1 MKNIKLMTLA
11 AAAMLSLSAC
21 ASTHQGVASAP
32 LVGPLKSDKIANI
45 KAGEKVTAESS
56 AKVILGFITL
66 SDDNKYADGVNYA
79 GESKIPG
86 MSMFDSTSKVKSAG
100 AYKAVQ
106 QSDAD
111 VLLAPVYETEVNDYF
126 LWKDVKATV
135 KAYSGKIVGFKN
147 K

>member
-79 GESKIPG
+79 GENRIPG
-86 MSMFDSTSKVKSAG
+86 MSMFDSTSKVKSAA

>member
-1 MKNIKLMTLA
+1 MKNIKLMTLT

-32 LVGPLKSDKIANI
+32 LHVKLKNYQVANI
-45 KAGEKVTAESS
+45 KAGEKVTAESN

-79 GESKIPG
+79 GENGIPG
-86 MSMFDSTSKVKSAG
+86 MSMFDSTSKVKSAA

-106 QSDAD
+106 QSNAD

>member
-1 MKNIKLMTLA
+1 MKNIKLMALA
-11 AAAMLSLSAC
+11 GAAMLSLSAC

-45 KAGEKVTAESS
+45 KAGEKVTAESN

-79 GESKIPG
+79 GESRIPG
-86 MSMFDSTSKVKSAG
+86 MSMFDSTSKVKSAA

-126 LWKDVKATV
+126 LWKDIKATV